1 MVCDTLLPI
10 VFLFKHGISL
20 PMTESFKPSSVSSKV
35 NVCAHP
41 LLQHYLTI
49 LRDKDTGVE
58 LFRMAM
64 KRVSQLVLIEASRDL
79 PLSPRKVCTPIT
91 ETVGQSLSP
100 DVPLLIVPILRAG
113 LVMGEEAAHLLPT
126 ARVCHL
132 GLYRDETT
140 YLPVTYYNKL
150 PDQLSYEKAQIFVTD
165 PMLATGGS
173 AVAAVDLLKKQGVPG
188 ENIRFACVLA
198 APEGIENLIKH
209 HPDIY
214 IFAGTV
220 DERLNEN
227 AYIVP
232 GLGDAGDRTFGTL
245 KH

>member
-1 MVCDTLLPI
+1 MEFSHPMTNLSTTVQSKVSVCD
-10 VFLFKHGISL
+10 
-20 PMTESFKPSSVSSKV
+20 
-35 NVCAHP
+35 HP
-41 LLQHYLTI
+41 LLRHYLTI
-49 LRDKDTGVE
+49 LRDCETSVE
-58 LFRMAM
+58 IFRMAM

-79 PLSPRKVCTPIT
+79 PLSPRSVKTPIT
-91 ETVGQSLSP
+91 ETVGQTLSP

-113 LVMGEEAAHLLPT
+113 LVMGEEAAQLLPT

-132 GLYRDETT
+132 GLYRDEET

-150 PDQLSYEKAQIFVTD
+150 PDTLSYEKAQIFVTD

-173 AVAAVDLLKKQGVPG
+173 AVAAIDLLKKQGVPG
-188 ENIRFACVLA
+188 ENIRFACVIA
-198 APEGIENLIKH
+198 APEGIENLVKH

-214 IFAGTV
+214 IFTGVV
-220 DERLNEN
+220 DERLNEH

-232 GLGDAGDRTFGTL
+232 GLGDAGDRMFGTL